1 MTMKNEV
8 TNYAKEDVGF
18 YPTPP
23 ALINKMLEGI
33 DWKYVETIL
42 EPSAGKGDILRQ
54 IALKEA
60 TTLYRGNRFDVDCIE
75 IDPYLRQIL

>member
-1 MTMKNEV
+1 MQDKVV
-8 TNYAKEDVGF
+8 TYTRDDEEF

-33 DWKYVETIL
+33 DWNYVETIL